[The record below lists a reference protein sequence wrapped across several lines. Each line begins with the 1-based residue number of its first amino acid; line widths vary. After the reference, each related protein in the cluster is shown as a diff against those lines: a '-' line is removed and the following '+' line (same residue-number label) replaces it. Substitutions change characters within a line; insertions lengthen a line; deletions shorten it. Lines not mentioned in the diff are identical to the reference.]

1 MDALAEG
8 MFKAAS
14 KAVLVG
20 TLRQVAR
27 LPMTRRTFH
36 KVSESARGASVAFL
50 RCRRVLPN
58 SAQGNLHPDR
68 LQKSALTAA
77 ELHRALSKAKKT
89 LEFVHP
95 GEALTSLSKGTR
107 LAHGV
112 AVLTF
117 DESFAATAELALP
130 VLRDLKVPAL
140 FFVSTGHFDGR
151 ETLWDQAIH
160 TLVDEV
166 SPAPLSVPWVD
177 RVLQTDSPTS
187 RARAVRRLLMLLIKL
202 DEHRLVDRLME
213 LNERAGSPKRFFPL
227 DRMLTD
233 VEVERLSQDP
243 MVSIGAHG
251 HLHLPFGS
259 ISDEALERELVL
271 PREMLQKLCG
281 SAFADVV
288 SYPFGRL
295 PHVGKRAI
303 TRAREVGYR
312 AGLTAL
318 PGVSRPGDHLF
329 TLPRLPMAPDQ
340 DSLEAYE
347 LQGISDAVDE
357 FLLVATGTFQ
367 SRFPDVEG

>member
-1 MDALAEG
+1 VL
-8 MFKAAS
+8 KQAS

-20 TLRQVAR
+20 ALRQVSR
-27 LPMTRRTFH
+27 LPMTRKAFH
-36 KVSESARGASVAFL
+36 KVSEAARGPSIAFL

-58 SAQGNLHPDR
+58 TAQGNLHPDR
-68 LQKSALTAA
+68 LQRSALTPD
-77 ELHRALSKAKKT
+77 ELHKALSRAKKT
-89 LEFVHP
+89 LEFIHP
-95 GEALTSLSKGTR
+95 GEALAALTR
-107 LAHGV
+107 GSRLRQGA

-140 FFVSTGHFDGR
+140 FFVSTGHLDGK

-166 SPAPLSVPWVD
+166 APEPLSVPWVD
-177 RVLQTDSPTS
+177 RVLRTDSPTA

-202 DEHRLVDRLME
+202 DEQRLVEKLME
-213 LNERAGSPKRFFPL
+213 LHERAGHPHRFFAL
-227 DRMLTD
+227 DRMLTSG
-233 VEVERLSQDP
+233 EVEQLSTDP

-259 ISDEALERELVL
+259 ISDEALDTELIQPREKLREL
-271 PREMLQKLCG
+271 CG
-281 SAFADVV
+281 AAFADVV

-295 PHVGKRAI
+295 PHVGARAVA
-303 TRAREVGYR
+303 RAREVGYR
-312 AGLTAL
+312 AGFTAL
-318 PGVSRPGDHLF
+318 PGVARPGDHLF
-329 TLPRLPMAPDQ
+329 TLPRLPMSPDH
-340 DSLEAYE
+340 DSLESYE

-357 FLLVATGTFQ
+357 FLLVATGTYE